1 MLVISGPSRRKP
13 ERPGQPT
20 PIAASALE
28 TARQFFEQQGSFGYE
43 GTAMLAGT
51 PIHGITR
58 CVIPDQRPYRVGR
71 GVGVEV
77 TDKGKLELA
86 AALALD
92 ERWLARIHS
101 HPDEA
106 FHSHVDDANRALTA
120 QSSLS
125 IVVPFFGLGL
135 RRGLEACAVHIYSGG
150 EWLPIAPPDVPD
162 HLVVV

>member
-1 MLVISGPSRRKP
+1 MSWSRQHEPQQP
-13 ERPGQPT
+13 EQPT
-20 PIAASALE
+20 PVAASALE
-28 TARQFFEQQGSFGYE
+28 MARVFFEQQGSFGYE

-51 PIHGITR
+51 PLLGITR
-58 CVIPDQRPYRVGR
+58 CVIPDQRPYRFGR

-86 AALALD
+86 AALALE

-106 FHSHVDDANRALTA
+106 FHSPVDDANPALTA
-120 QSSLS
+120 EGSLS

-135 RRGLEACAVHIYSGG
+135 RRGLEPCAVHVYSGG
-150 EWLPIAPPDVPD
+150 EWVAVAGADVVD
-162 HLVVV
+162 YLVVV

>member
-1 MLVISGPSRRKP
+1 VLLMSRR
-13 ERPGQPT
+13 EQPT
-20 PIAASALE
+20 PVALEALE
-28 TARQFFEQQGSFGYE
+28 TARVFFEQQGSFGFE
-43 GTAMLAGT
+43 GTAMLAGR
-51 PIHGITR
+51 PAAGITR

-71 GVGVEV
+71 SVGVEV

-106 FHSHVDDANRALTA
+106 FHSPVDDTNPGLTA
-120 QSSLS
+120 AGSLS

-135 RRGLEACAVHIYSGG
+135 RRGLDSCAVHVYHRGD
-150 EWLPIAPPDVPD
+150 WFPIAPPNVADY
-162 HLVVV
+162 LVVV

>member
-1 MLVISGPSRRKP
+1 MSWPLRHKPHWP
-13 ERPGQPT
+13 ERPT
-20 PIAASALE
+20 PVAASAVE
-28 TARQFFEQQGSFGYE
+28 TARVFFEQQGAFGYE

-51 PIHGITR
+51 PLLGITR
-58 CVIPDQRPYRVGR
+58 CVIPDQRPYRIGR
-71 GVGVEV
+71 SVGVEV

-106 FHSHVDDANRALTA
+106 FHSPVDDANPALTA
-120 QSSLS
+120 EGSLS

-135 RRGLEACAVHIYSGG
+135 RRGLESCAVYVYGHG
-150 EWLPIAPPDVPD
+150 EWVAVAREDFAD
-162 HLVVV
+162 YLVVV

>member
-1 MLVISGPSRRKP
+1 MMWRP
-13 ERPGQPT
+13 EQPI
-20 PIAASALE
+20 PVAAGALE
-28 TARQFFEQQGSFGYE
+28 TARLFFEQQGSFGFE

-51 PIHGITR
+51 PTGGITR
-58 CVIPDQRPYRVGR
+58 CVVPDQRPYRAGR

-92 ERWLARIHS
+92 QRWLARIHS

-106 FHSHVDDANRALTA
+106 FHSTVDDTNPALTA
-120 QSSLS
+120 EGSLS

-135 RRGLEACAVHIYSGG
+135 RRGLEPCAVHVYRRGV
-150 EWLPIAPPDVPD
+150 WLPIAPPDVANY
-162 HLVVV
+162 LVVA

>member
-1 MLVISGPSRRKP
+1 MRVIPHPR
-13 ERPGQPT
+13 QPLSV
-20 PIAASALE
+20 ALEALE
-28 TARQFFEQQGSFGYE
+28 TARTFFELQGSFGFE

-51 PIHGITR
+51 ANVGITR
-58 CVIPDQRPYRVGR
+58 CVIPDQRPYRITR

-106 FHSHVDDANRALTA
+106 FHSLVDDTNPALTA
-120 QSSLS
+120 AGALS

-135 RRGLEACAVHIYSGG
+135 RRGLEPCAVHVYSGVA
-150 EWLPIAPPDVPD
+150 WLPIEPREVGD

>member
-1 MLVISGPSRRKP
+1 MP
-13 ERPGQPT
+13 QPKQ
-20 PIAASALE
+20 PVPVALE
-28 TARQFFEQQGSFGYE
+28 ALEMARTFFEQQGSFGFE

-51 PIHGITR
+51 ATAGITR
-58 CVIPDQRPYRVGR
+58 CVIPDQRPYRIGR

-86 AALALD
+86 ATLTLD

-106 FHSHVDDANRALTA
+106 FHSPVDDTNPALTA
-120 QSSLS
+120 RGSLS

-135 RRGLEACAVHIYSGG
+135 RRGLEPCAVHVYSGG
-150 EWLPIAPPDVPD
+150 DWLPIAPREVGGY
-162 HLVVV
+162 LVVV

>member
-1 MLVISGPSRRKP
+1 MSANR
-13 ERPGQPT
+13 PT
-20 PIAASALE
+20 PIAAGALE
-28 TARQFFEQQGSFGYE
+28 TARLFFEEQGAYGFE

-51 PIHGITR
+51 PEDGITR
-58 CVIPDQRPYRVGR
+58 CVIPHQRPYRIGK

-86 AALALD
+86 SALALD

-106 FHSHVDDANRALTA
+106 FHSHVDDKNPALTA
-120 QSSLS
+120 EGGLS

-135 RRGLEACAVHIYSGG
+135 RRGLEVCAVHVFKAG
-150 EWLPIAPPDVPD
+150 EWIEIPQAKMCEYA
-162 HLVVV
+162 VVV